1 MNISRKLINLIVVLL
16 LFSSTLLTF
25 CSDSD
30 NGNGTIQDVNSDMIQ
45 FTWPNDPEKSTNPQ
59 PAINANIPTE
69 AHVRNSKIFNNYQK
83 QVAPLINQGLQLHMY
98 DSTLGSQRG
107 HRCRFDIDGR
117 NVEKVII
124 EIKKIEAHSIKRGW
138 ITISTEPQKLDLLGL
153 EDGTTAI
160 VFNKH
165 LEPGKYTHVRL
176 ILSNDNEVCV
186 DGISHRLIV
195 PGASFFG
202 VQLINPFEIN
212 EGKIVKLTLDFDLK
226 KSIKC
231 FWGWFY
237 VLNPI
242 IKIQDV
248 TEYDGAGIVTPSGG
262 TITTADEQLNIEIP
276 EGGTD
281 NSFIISVD
289 EIDTEK
295 LVVHEV
301 PNSNYVYKCI
311 GNAYDLNPDDFTF
324 NKDVK
329 ITFKYD
335 RTKLSS
341 ENVSPNRIGLY
352 RLDENTNTWTKVS
365 ATVSIVDNTITAW
378 VSHFSIYAPFEERDW
393 DWTLNQNYPLVMFY
407 NNQLAVIQEE
417 NNLPYYSGYGPAY
430 NDLGTSTDRM
440 DIWQKDGWA
449 LVAKDFGHVDGLGN
463 PLRAPRSYP
472 FFMLYNRARGVLRLF
487 YYYPQVEQPFT
498 MAKLTLSH
506 LTGKSSYMT
515 FENSKF
521 QSLDNYDDVSNKS
534 MCVIAELQRG
544 AWNYADFIL
553 AGYDPNIGNNDV
565 DHLDANF
572 RILIEGAE
580 LSSGTIGLIGKIS
593 LKQMLGESS
602 IRTQGF
608 GDTIGAGK
616 EAWGYYKN
624 ADNAADWLAESMG
637 WGAFSG
643 PAIPAMIG
651 AAGFVK
657 SLIGSRNSHSTPL
670 NLEGD
675 IVLNGDIKFETLY
688 NIGDIVMGIPGSP
701 RSAGDNVMY
710 GSIFDH
716 PLGLFILKNK
726 LIIYG
731 RPKIMNAWCLP
742 GDPPYSGAY
751 IQVEIGLANKIEF
764 EINSNINLEMNG
776 YKYKITSTEASFVW
790 EDKEL
795 NKQNPPNFIDLN
807 QFNSKYNFATGTL
820 LNINRDVAGV
830 VQECGTWCAWYFR
843 GDYNCNIIANM
854 EDKMKFFP
862 AIAIKVTIDRD
873 PPVGDFVP
881 VVLMKTYKVKYQNQ

>member
-1 MNISRKLINLIVVLL
+1 
-16 LFSSTLLTF
+16 
-25 CSDSD
+25 
-30 NGNGTIQDVNSDMIQ
+30 
-45 FTWPNDPEKSTNPQ
+45 
-59 PAINANIPTE
+59 
-69 AHVRNSKIFNNYQK
+69 
-83 QVAPLINQGLQLHMY
+83 MY
-98 DSTLGSQRG
+98 DSTLNSPKG
-107 HRCRFDIDGR
+107 HRCRFDIDGM

-124 EIKKIEAHSIKRGW
+124 EITKIEAHSITRGW
-138 ITISTEPQKLDLLGL
+138 ITISNEPQKLDLLGL

-160 VFNKH
+160 VFNKQ

-176 ILSNDNEVCV
+176 ILNNDNEVCV
-186 DGISHRLIV
+186 DGFSHRLVV

-202 VQLINPFEIN
+202 VQLINPFEIT
-212 EGKIVKLTLDFDLK
+212 EGKIVKLTLDFDIK
-226 KSIKC
+226 KSLKC

-242 IKIQDV
+242 IKISDV

-262 TITTADEQLNIEIP
+262 NVATADEQLNIEIP
-276 EGGTD
+276 AGGTD

-289 EIDTEK
+289 EIDTTK
-295 LVVHEV
+295 LVEHEV

-335 RTKLSS
+335 KTKLSS
-341 ENVSPNRIGLY
+341 ENVLPDRIGLY
-352 RLDENTNTWTKVS
+352 RLDENTNTWTKVP
-365 ATVSIVDNTITAW
+365 ATVSTVDNTITAW

-393 DWTLNQNYPLVMFY
+393 DWTINQNYPLVMFY

-430 NDLGTSTDRM
+430 NDLGTSTERM

-472 FFMLYNRARGVLRLF
+472 FYMLYNRARGVLRLF

-544 AWNYADFIL
+544 AWNYADFVL
-553 AGYDPNIGNNDV
+553 AGYDPNITNNDV

-580 LSSGTIGLIGKIS
+580 VSSGTIGLIGKIS
-593 LKQMLGESS
+593 LTQKLGESN

-608 GDTIGAGK
+608 SDILGAGK

-624 ADNAADWLAESMG
+624 ADNAADWLAENMG

-643 PAIPAMIG
+643 PAIPAIIG
-651 AAGFVK
+651 SAGFVK

-675 IVLNGDIKFETLY
+675 IVLNGDIKFQTLY

-710 GSIFDH
+710 GSLFDH
-716 PLGLFILKNK
+716 PLGIFMLKNK
-726 LIIYG
+726 PVIYG
-731 RPKIMNAWCLP
+731 KPKVLSSTC
-742 GDPPYSGAY
+742 YSRDGSYAY
-751 IQVEIGLANKIEF
+751 IQIEIGIASQLELA
-764 EINSNINLEMNG
+764 INPNINMEMNG
-776 YKYKITSTEASFVW
+776 YKYKISSIEASYVW
-790 EDKEL
+790 EDKDL
-795 NKQNPPNFIDLN
+795 NKQNPPKFIDIN
-807 QFNSKYNFATGTL
+807 QFFSSYNFNTGTRM
-820 LNINRDVAGV
+820 NINRDVAGV
-830 VQECGTWCAWYFR
+830 VNDKNGEWWFFR
-843 GDYNCNIIANM
+843 GDNNCNITVDM
-854 EDKMKFFP
+854 TPKMKFFP
-862 AIAIKVTIDRD
+862 VIAIKVTIDRD
-873 PPVGDFVP
+873 PPVGDFEP
-881 VVLMKTYKVKYQNQ
+881 VVLMKTYKVHYQGQSYSNF